1 MLDDP
6 TLITKYLIRYIIL
19 FVSNFHRFKGGGD
32 PRNIDRVA
40 DDDDCPEPEF
50 DEPQRCICGAGRKIS
65 YVSAEYNSKKKD
77 RKYVFTCTP
86 IPGNVGGFSGDSW

>member
-1 MLDDP
+1 MFQTFIGL
-6 TLITKYLIRYIIL
+6 
-19 FVSNFHRFKGGGD
+19 KGGGD

-86 IPGNVGGFSGDSW
+86 IHGNVGGFSGDSW